1 MSREQAKSNKE
12 RRQFWQMVIETW
24 QDSGMSVSKF
34 CKAEGLSEGT
44 FYSWRKRLSGRH
56 SQRNKQTDSSSS
68 AFIEV
73 AMPKSDHA
81 ALELLL
87 SSGNTLRISSTA
99 DNKTLSNVIYILRQ
113 AGLCWLF
120 HHPYE
125 YSYTLSLRTCVAG
138 LTSSRCSQIILWA
151 RIHSAVICLSTSI
164 SEPTSAR
171 YFSGT
176 GRVFA
181 SGTKGL
187 NKVRSKESAI
197 PLRPQVL
204 RLIWRCYHW
213 SSKVSTYPMSN
224 SVSVTNAACMHKACH
239 SKIFCVFQIFFLLI
253 FMSLLH
259 CHHRY
264 GWW

>member
-1 MSREQAKSNKE
+1 MSTAQAKSNKE

-44 FYSWRKRLSGRH
+44 FYSWRKRLSARH

-87 SSGNTLRISSTA
+87 CSGNTLRISSTA
-99 DNKTLSNVIYILRQ
+99 DNKTLSNVISVLRQ

-125 YSYTLSLRTCVAG
+125 YSYTLSLLICVAG
-138 LTSSRCSQIILWA
+138 LISSRCSQIILWV

-164 SEPTSAR
+164 SEPTNAR

-187 NKVRSKESAI
+187 KKVRSKESAI
-197 PLRPQVL
+197 HLRPQVL
-204 RLIWRCYHW
+204 RLIWRRYHW
-213 SSKVSTYPMSN
+213 SSKVLTYPMPN
-224 SVSVTNAACMHKACH
+224 SVSVTNAECIHKACH
-239 SKIFCVFQIFFLLI
+239 SKIFANFRIIFLLI
-253 FMSLLH
+253 FMFLLH
-259 CHHRY
+259 CYHRY
-264 GWW
+264 GRW